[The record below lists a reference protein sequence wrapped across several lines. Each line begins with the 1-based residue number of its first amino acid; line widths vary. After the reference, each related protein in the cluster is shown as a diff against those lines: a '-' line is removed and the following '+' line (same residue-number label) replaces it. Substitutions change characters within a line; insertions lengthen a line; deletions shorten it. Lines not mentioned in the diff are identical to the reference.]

1 MASHQQNTFML
12 SILMSLLISYPTLSF
27 KIIDCGNSKTTK
39 INVTQ
44 NNKNVV
50 EYNDPSSMIS
60 INGKDTVELW
70 CETDCWFSK
79 CILTHQPNNADG
91 CESSEEPYESEER
104 EVFSEIENSKRHI
117 CKFEIEKDFSCQGIF
132 WCCKLFS

>member
-1 MASHQQNTFML
+1 
-12 SILMSLLISYPTLSF
+12 MSCPTLSF

-50 EYNDPSSMIS
+50 EYKDPSSMIS
-60 INGKDTVELW
+60 INGTDKVELW

-79 CILTHQPNNADG
+79 CILTHQPNNADN
-91 CESSEEPYESEER
+91 CTNSEEQYESEKN
-104 EVFSEIENSKRHI
+104 EVFSEFNNSKRHI
-117 CKFEIEKDFSCQGIF
+117 CKFVLEKQFGCQGKF
-132 WCCKLFS
+132 